1 MRIVEPR
8 RFHHKTGIEKNR
20 ISRRKVLI
28 ICVVVL
34 LASAGGA
41 FALKNRHLFASAKDS
56 KNTPPTQVTDNQPDT
71 NSINDQQDVAPPTV
85 PPQKTL
91 RQFAPNDFK
100 NFYDQLKLPN
110 LLPVEN
116 PPVISGN
123 DIADARI
130 RQIAE
135 SRGYRLRSSPEN
147 GLSSVDGMPVQQTVV
162 ASWNSLK
169 AAAAT
174 QGFQLSIVSSYR
186 SVEDQRNLFLSRL
199 SATGATIDQVAAG
212 AADDKVNTVLITS
225 SIPGYSKHHTG
236 YTLDLLCGGWEFENF
251 KNSPCQKW
259 IIADNYKVAKE
270 NGFIPS
276 YPDGA
281 DIQGPDPEAW
291 EYVWVGAERLY
302 N

>member
-1 MRIVEPR
+1 
-8 RFHHKTGIEKNR
+8 
-20 ISRRKVLI
+20 
-28 ICVVVL
+28 
-34 LASAGGA
+34 
-41 FALKNRHLFASAKDS
+41 
-56 KNTPPTQVTDNQPDT
+56 
-71 NSINDQQDVAPPTV
+71 
-85 PPQKTL
+85 
-91 RQFAPNDFK
+91 
-100 NFYDQLKLPN
+100 
-110 LLPVEN
+110 
-116 PPVISGN
+116 
-123 DIADARI
+123 
-130 RQIAE
+130 
-135 SRGYRLRSSPEN
+135 
-147 GLSSVDGMPVQQTVV
+147 
-162 ASWNSLK
+162 
-169 AAAAT
+169 
-174 QGFQLSIVSSYR
+174 
-186 SVEDQRNLFLSRL
+186 
-199 SATGATIDQVAAG
+199 VAAG